1 MGAPGN
7 LLIITHNFIPYCQS
21 IGSALRMLKLA
32 EFLADR
38 GVATHVLA
46 ARGMDMGC
54 FGYGGVLDKVSASY
68 VVDPFQYAST
78 LALSRRA
85 RPSAK
90 DQPGKPVSRLMPALR
105 SFAREVSVPDPAVY
119 TAPLFAAK
127 ALQLIRRHGIR
138 NVVVSSPP
146 HSMQVA
152 GWLVKLALKD
162 MVNLVVDYRDTWNT
176 TSIFRKRTLP
186 FQALNAFLE
195 ARVLAACDR
204 FVYCTSPM
212 LDKVNRRF
220 FDVTHKARLVMNG
233 FDAPD
238 DFAPPPATPT
248 SDVITIGYFGS
259 LIEHERGFRNPGLFF
274 QALEKLRQ
282 PVRLVFY
289 GSISIS
295 PAWNEKLSLEIHD
308 AIPHGEALKRM
319 QDMDALLLLHS
330 EQEGADE
337 VITGK
342 FFDYVLA
349 GRPILSV
356 GPADME
362 ASRMVREHGLGYA
375 MDLYD
380 TKDMLSTME
389 RVLADWD
396 VGNLPAPRR
405 GDFLHFS
412 REHQYEGFLDVLV

>member
-1 MGAPGN
+1 MSAPGKT
-7 LLIITHNFIPYCQS
+7 LIVTHNFIPYCVN
-21 IGSALRMLKLA
+21 IGSALRVLKLA
-32 EFLADR
+32 DFLADR
-38 GVATHVLA
+38 GVVTHVLA
-46 ARGMDMGC
+46 ARGMDMGT
-54 FGYGGVLDKVSASY
+54 FGYGGVLDKVNASY
-68 VVDPFQYAST
+68 VMDPFQYAST
-78 LALSRRA
+78 LALSRGAKA
-85 RPSAK
+85 RRSA
-90 DQPGKPVSRLMPALR
+90 QPRTPVPRRLVPALGA
-105 SFAREVSVPDPAVY
+105 FLKEISVPDPVIYAV
-119 TAPLFAAK
+119 PLFAAR
-127 ALQLIRRHGIR
+127 ALQLVRKHGIR

-195 ARVLAACDR
+195 ARALAACDR
-204 FVYCTSPM
+204 FVYCTPPM

-233 FDAPD
+233 FEAPEG
-238 DFAPPPATPT
+238 FARAAPPAT
-248 SDVITIGYFGS
+248 DVLTIGYFGALNES
-259 LIEHERGFRNPGLFF
+259 EKGFRNPGLFF
-274 QALEKLRQ
+274 RALEKLQR

-295 PAWNEKLSLEIHD
+295 PAWSERFPLEIHG

-319 QDMDALLLLHS
+319 QAMDALLLLHS
-330 EQEGADE
+330 EREGADE

-362 ASRMVREHGLGYA
+362 ASRLVREHGLGYA

-380 TKDMLSTME
+380 PEDMLRTME
-389 RVLADWD
+389 RVLADRD
-396 VGNLPAPRR
+396 AGNLPAPRR
-405 GDFLHFS
+405 DDFLHFS
-412 REHQYEGFLDVLV
+412 RERQYEGFLDVLV